1 MPSMPLP
8 KPAPPKSV
16 LKQPVGTA
24 GVVGAGGGVARVG
37 EGVVGGVGTSNGVPL
52 QAGVTNQVVSPSQ
65 ANSATSA
72 TQVGLLSNNSTTA
85 ASPTIPTKASAST
98 TMMPPTTSQ
107 TGSTSKNDPLPTS
120 NQSSSSKTA
129 SLGANPSQP
138 SQPSQAAQPA
148 QANSTQTKPLSASQP
163 AQPNEMTKVQGG
175 LKTYAKPMPAPTEEI
190 EILPQPGTAVVRPIP
205 ALEELRNPTQPQP
218 ALARGST
225 AAGGTTNAGTGSAT
239 GLAAGS
245 ALAAGVDQKILPTN
259 SANASSSPSIP
270 PQVPPTFPGGTP
282 PPATPPVPQPT
293 PSTQQPPRTLSALQS
308 MSSNT
313 LPGLPQDNLPSTS
326 QPSNQPPSAG
336 ANKTSNVVKS
346 DGKSTAGG
354 GANDTT
360 PEVAQP
366 KKSILRFLPIALG
379 VILILAAIG
388 FAAYWFLGQRGDGG
402 SGSSNTGGQT
412 TPVPTAAAEPVKSVD
427 LEYWGLWE
435 PSEAMAAVIKDY
447 QDNNPGVTITY
458 KKQSHKDYRER
469 LQNAIVSGNG
479 PDIFR
484 YHASWVPMLEQ
495 ELAPLPS
502 AVMTSSEFSSTFYP
516 VAAEQLNIDGQIVG
530 IPLMY
535 EGLALYYN
543 TEIFSTAVEE
553 PPATW
558 PELRTIAKK
567 LTVRTANGK
576 VRAGAALGNA
586 TNVEH
591 FADIIAVLMLQN
603 GADLTKPNSI
613 ETRDALLFYTN
624 FMKVDQVWDA
634 SLPSSTVAFAQGD
647 VAMMLAPSWRAHEIR
662 AANPNLPF
670 AVVPLPQLSDERIAW
685 ATYWAEGVSEQSEN
699 TVEAWQFV
707 KYMSSAD
714 VQKQLHSEQSQA
726 RAFGELY
733 SRKDLANELAGDPI
747 MSAYLQ
753 DAPFAKG
760 WHMSTYTHDDGIND
774 NIIKYYENAVTALV
788 SGSGIDEV
796 LETLDQG
803 VRQELRQYGV
813 AETAQ

>member
-1 MPSMPLP
+1 MPSTPLP
-8 KPAPPKSV
+8 KPAPPQSV
-16 LKQPVGTA
+16 LNKPTSSGGSAPQTRSANASVANNQKQSS
-24 GVVGAGGGVARVG
+24 GGVQ
-37 EGVVGGVGTSNGVPL
+37 L
-52 QAGVTNQVVSPSQ
+52 QAGVANQVTPPVQVS
-65 ANSATSA
+65 
-72 TQVGLLSNNSTTA
+72 
-85 ASPTIPTKASAST
+85 
-98 TMMPPTTSQ
+98 
-107 TGSTSKNDPLPTS
+107 NDTPNTP
-120 NQSSSSKTA
+120 A
-129 SLGANPSQP
+129 PSQP
-138 SQPSQAAQPA
+138 SQVGSSAQLQGVQATPKQITPK
-148 QANSTQTKPLSASQP
+148 QITPKPTSSPTSTINSTSAASPSLSPTPKTAPKPTSASS
-163 AQPNEMTKVQGG
+163 EEVQV
-175 LKTYAKPMPAPTEEI
+175 
-190 EILPQPGTAVVRPIP
+190 LPQPGTAVVRPIS
-205 ALEELRNPTQPQP
+205 ALEEMKNTNAPQP

-225 AAGGTTNAGTGSAT
+225 GGAVPNSGESPSTSSPNTTSHT
-239 GLAAGS
+239 
-245 ALAAGVDQKILPTN
+245 
-259 SANASSSPSIP
+259 SPSIP
-270 PQVPPTFPGGTP
+270 PQVPPAFPGGTP
-282 PPATPPVPQPT
+282 PPPAQP
-293 PSTQQPPRTLSALQS
+293 PPRTLSALQS
-308 MSSNT
+308 MSSST
-313 LPGLPQDNLPSTS
+313 LPGLPQDNPSSVNQVGGQPPTTS
-326 QPSNQPPSAG
+326 GNTTGGAVKGDGQPSS
-336 ANKTSNVVKS
+336 
-346 DGKSTAGG
+346 GG
-354 GANDTT
+354 GADQVK

-366 KKSILRFLPIALG
+366 KQSMLRFLPIAIVL
-379 VILILAAIG
+379 VLILSAIG
-388 FAAYWFLGQRGDGG
+388 FAAYWFLGQRN
-402 SGSSNTGGQT
+402 SNSSTSIGTSSQT
-412 TPVPTAAAEPVKSVD
+412 TPAPSASTAPTKSVD

-435 PSEAMAAVIKDY
+435 PSEAMEAVISDY
-447 QDNNPGVTITY
+447 EKNNPGVTITY

-479 PDIFR
+479 PDLFR
-484 YHASWVPMLEQ
+484 YHASWVPMLKQ

-516 VAAEQLNIDGQIVG
+516 VAAEQLNVDGQIVG

-553 PPATW
+553 PPTTW

-567 LTVRTANGK
+567 LTVRAENGK
-576 VRAGAALGNA
+576 IRAGAALGNA

-591 FADIIAVLMLQN
+591 FADIIATLMLQN

-647 VAMMLAPSWRAHEIR
+647 VAMMFAPSWRAHEVR

-670 AVVPLPQLSDERIAW
+670 EVVPLPQLSDERIAW

-699 TVEAWQFV
+699 KVEAWQFI
-707 KYMSSAD
+707 KYLSTAD

-753 DAPFAKG
+753 DAPYARGGF
-760 WHMSTYTHDDGIND
+760 MSTYTHDDGIND

-813 AETAQ
+813 AGTE